1 MITLQELSRNFSYFK
16 QQFRA
21 LAKNTSF
28 FVKFFCVVTILGYF
42 LSYFKTSI
50 IAFVITP
57 GRFLSPPSFWIWT
70 AFTFCFIEL
79 HIWEVL
85 ADIITVGLCGK
96 LVEALWGQLEMI
108 KFFAVANFGVAIL
121 SSLYYLFLYMCT
133 KNTYFLFDIQI
144 HGMTGYIMA
153 ITVAVKQ
160 IMPDHLILRT
170 PFVKFTNRLDT
181 VFLISIFMFN

>member
-1 MITLQELSRNFSYFK
+1 MITLQELSRNFSYLK

-170 PFVKFTNRLDT
+170 PFVKFTNRLKNCI
-181 VFLISIFMFN
+181 FLFKFN